1 MKKHLQS
8 PPSCAFF
15 AFVVNF
21 FRCFSRK
28 GLEREGFEV
37 EIPAEVVA
45 RIEVRI

>member
-1 MKKHLQS
+1 MKKHLHS

-28 GLEREGFEV
+28 GLEKEGFEGRRGQR
-37 EIPAEVVA
+37 AYL
-45 RIEVRI
+45 